1 MPNIKSARKRM
12 RTDERN
18 RRRNVSIRSRMKTY
32 IKDALTVIE
41 SKNAEEIKNILPQ
54 ALSEVDR
61 AATKGI
67 IHPNSAAR
75 KKSMLQRR
83 AAAVK

>member
-1 MPNIKSARKRM
+1 
-12 RTDERN
+12 
-18 RRRNVSIRSRMKTY
+18 MKTY